1 MTMKMKWKTMDKV
14 SLRKHKPKQYC
25 IIDCDTLHAEHK
37 EFRVDHAALQQELD
51 ELKAKYAML
60 QQQKEEASYQ
70 IAQLQQDCT
79 QLKVTHQEE
88 LVEKEKNE
96 QARYQQELER
106 HQLELTQIQTQHRH
120 ELQEM
125 ATQRLSMEQLLLQVQ
140 EKESR
145 IKELERALKTT
156 HSEAKE
162 VCFTQLLSPQGAD
175 SSWNVP
181 RNEVTIR
188 EEIGR
193 GASGLVS
200 KGQFRKQNVA
210 VKQIH
215 QFILTQK
222 HVIDEFKREIRI
234 MASVQHPNLVRFIGA
249 VFDESV
255 ENLTATPLLLLEL
268 LHTNLRHAYEAQRS
282 SFSPSV
288 MLSIFRDMAYGL
300 HYLHEHQEPIIH
312 RDVSAPNVLLEALP
326 GGTWRAKLSDFG
338 SANFLKRSS
347 TLGVGAI
354 VCTAPEMFPRND
366 PSAPVPRPTVKCDV
380 FSYGIVLVEVITKTM
395 PSLENRHQLFR
406 EVEQK
411 WRMMHD
417 LIIQCTQL
425 HPDDRPTVTV
435 VLNTLNR
442 FPVARPR

>member
-1 MTMKMKWKTMDKV
+1 M
-14 SLRKHKPKQYC
+14 
-25 IIDCDTLHAEHK
+25 HAERRNLQK
-37 EFRVDHAALQQELD
+37 SGEDHATLQQELD
-51 ELKAKYAML
+51 ELKAKNTTL
-60 QQQKEEASYQ
+60 QQQKEEASIQ
-70 IAQLQQDCT
+70 ITQLQQECM
-79 QLKVTHQEE
+79 QLKATHQEE
-88 LVEKEKNE
+88 LIEKERSEKARHQQDLE
-96 QARYQQELER
+96 QIQSRHQQEL
-106 HQLELTQIQTQHRH
+106 QQIQDRH
-120 ELQEM
+120 HQELQQVE
-125 ATQRLSMEQLLLQVQ
+125 TQRQSVEQRLLF
-140 EKESR
+140 EESR
-145 IKELERALKTT
+145 VLELERKFVTANA
-156 HSEAKE
+156 EAKD
-162 VCFTQLLSPQGAD
+162 VHFTQLLNPQGAD

-200 KGQFRKQNVA
+200 KGQFRGQTVA

-222 HVIDEFKREIRI
+222 HVMDEFKREIRI

-255 ENLTATPLLLLEL
+255 ESLTATPLLLLEL
-268 LHTNLRHAYEAQRS
+268 LHTNLRHAYEAQHS
-282 SFSPSV
+282 SLSPSA
-288 MLSIFRDMAYGL
+288 MLSIFRDMTYGL

-406 EVEQK
+406 EVERK

-417 LIIQCTQL
+417 LITQCTQL
-425 HPDDRPTVTV
+425 RPDDRPTMTV
-435 VLNTLNR
+435 VLNILNR

>member
-1 MTMKMKWKTMDKV
+1 MSENT
-14 SLRKHKPKQYC
+14 Q
-25 IIDCDTLHAEHK
+25 
-37 EFRVDHAALQQELD
+37 LQQE
-51 ELKAKYAML
+51 
-60 QQQKEEASYQ
+60 
-70 IAQLQQDCT
+70 CT
-79 QLKVTHQEE
+79 QLKDE
-88 LVEKEKNE
+88 LVEMEERE
-96 QARYQQELER
+96 QARHQQELEQIQCQ
-106 HQLELTQIQTQHRH
+106 HQQEFQQVQDQHQQELQQVQDQHQRELQQMATEKQSVEQRLENRILEL
-120 ELQEM
+120 E
-125 ATQRLSMEQLLLQVQ
+125 
-140 EKESR
+140 
-145 IKELERALKTT
+145 KELETANI
-156 HSEAKE
+156 EVKE
-162 VCFTQLLSPQGAD
+162 VRFTQLLNPQGAD

-181 RNEVTIR
+181 RNEIMVK

-200 KGQFRKQNVA
+200 KGQFHGQNVA

-215 QFILTQK
+215 QFILSQK
-222 HVIDEFKREIRI
+222 HVVNEFKREVRI

-268 LHTNLRHAYEAQRS
+268 LHTNLRKAYEQQPSNLGA
-282 SFSPSV
+282 SV

-326 GGTWRAKLSDFG
+326 RGTWRAKLSDFG

-347 TLGVGAI
+347 SLGVGAI
-354 VCTAPEMFPRND
+354 ICTAPEMFPRDD

-380 FSYGIVLVEVITKTM
+380 FSYGIVLVEVVTKTM
-395 PSLENRHQLFR
+395 PSLENRHQLFQ

-411 WRMMHD
+411 WRMMHE
-417 LIIQCTQL
+417 LVTRCTQRR
-425 HPDDRPTVTV
+425 PEDRPTMSV
-435 VLNTLNR
+435 VLNLLNR

>member
-1 MTMKMKWKTMDKV
+1 M
-14 SLRKHKPKQYC
+14 
-25 IIDCDTLHAEHK
+25 HAEQRSLQK
-37 EFRVDHAALQQELD
+37 IEEDHTTLQQELD
-51 ELKAKYAML
+51 ELKAKNTTL
-60 QQQKEEASYQ
+60 QRQKEEASIQ
-70 IAQLQQDCT
+70 ITQLQQECT

-88 LVEKEKNE
+88 LIEKERSEKARHQQVLE
-96 QARYQQELER
+96 QLQSQHQQEL
-106 HQLELTQIQTQHRH
+106 QQIQDRH
-120 ELQEM
+120 HQELQQME
-125 ATQRLSMEQLLLQVQ
+125 TQRQSVEQHLLF
-140 EKESR
+140 EESR
-145 IKELERALKTT
+145 VLELERKLETANA
-156 HSEAKE
+156 EAKE
-162 VCFTQLLSPQGAD
+162 VHFTQLLNPQSAD
-175 SSWNVP
+175 SSWNVL

-200 KGQFRKQNVA
+200 KGQFCGQTVA

-222 HVIDEFKREIRI
+222 HVMDEFKREVGI
-234 MASVQHPNLVRFIGA
+234 MASVQHPNLVRFVGA

-282 SFSPSV
+282 SLSPSV

-338 SANFLKRSS
+338 SANFLKHSS

-406 EVEQK
+406 EVERK

-417 LIIQCTQL
+417 LITQCTQL
-425 HPDDRPTVTV
+425 CPDDRPTMTV
-435 VLNTLNR
+435 ILNTLNR
-442 FPVARPR
+442 FPVAQPR

>member
-1 MTMKMKWKTMDKV
+1 MQ
-14 SLRKHKPKQYC
+14 H
-25 IIDCDTLHAEHK
+25 
-37 EFRVDHAALQQELD
+37 EFD
-51 ELKAKYAML
+51 ELKAKYAL
-60 QQQKEEASYQ
+60 IQQQQEKVNSE
-70 IAQLQQDCT
+70 ITQLQRECT
-79 QLKVTHQEE
+79 QLKVEKAAHKEE
-88 LVEKEKNE
+88 LIEMEKHE
-96 QARYQQELER
+96 QAQRQQELEQIQDRHRQELQQVQSQHQQELHQMATEKQSVER
-106 HQLELTQIQTQHRH
+106 HQEN
-120 ELQEM
+120 
-125 ATQRLSMEQLLLQVQ
+125 
-140 EKESR
+140 R
-145 IKELERALKTT
+145 ILELERKLETATT
-156 HSEAKE
+156 GAKE
-162 VCFTQLLSPQGAD
+162 TRFTQLLNPQGGD

-181 RNEVTIR
+181 RKEVIIR

-200 KGQFRKQNVA
+200 KGQFRGQIVA

-222 HVIDEFKREIRI
+222 HVMNEFKREVRI

-249 VFDESV
+249 VFDESI

-268 LHTNLRHAYEAQRS
+268 LHTNLRKAYEERPS
-282 SFSPSV
+282 SLGASV
-288 MLSIFRDMAYGL
+288 MLSIFRDVAYGL

-354 VCTAPEMFPRND
+354 VCTAPEMFPRDD

-380 FSYGIVLVEVITKTM
+380 FSYGIVVVEVITKTM
-395 PSLENRHQLFR
+395 PSLENRHQLFQ
-406 EVEQK
+406 EVERK

-417 LIIQCTQL
+417 LVTLCTKRR
-425 HPDDRPTVTV
+425 PEDRPTMSI
-435 VLNTLNR
+435 VLNQLNH

>member
-1 MTMKMKWKTMDKV
+1 MPCYSSSKKRSVEILNINTFKNVTCLKILV
-14 SLRKHKPKQYC
+14 Q
-25 IIDCDTLHAEHK
+25 
-37 EFRVDHAALQQELD
+37 LQQE
-51 ELKAKYAML
+51 
-60 QQQKEEASYQ
+60 
-70 IAQLQQDCT
+70 CT
-79 QLKVTHQEE
+79 QLKDE
-88 LVEKEKNE
+88 LVEKEESE
-96 QARYQQELER
+96 QARHQQELE
-106 HQLELTQIQTQHRH
+106 QIQSRHRQEFQQVQDQHQR
-120 ELQEM
+120 ELQQVQDQHQRELQQM
-125 ATQRLSMEQLLLQVQ
+125 AAERQSVEQRLFLQ
-140 EKESR
+140 ENH
-145 IKELERALKTT
+145 ILELERKLETANT
-156 HSEAKE
+156 EVKE
-162 VCFTQLLSPQGAD
+162 VRFTQLLNPQGAD

-181 RNEVTIR
+181 RNEVIMK

-200 KGQFRKQNVA
+200 KGQFRGHSVA

-215 QFILTQK
+215 QFILSQR
-222 HVIDEFKREIRI
+222 HVVNEFKREVRI

-249 VFDESV
+249 IFDESV

-268 LHTNLRHAYEAQRS
+268 LHTNLRKAYEQRPS
-282 SFSPSV
+282 NLGASV
-288 MLSIFRDMAYGL
+288 MLSIFCDMAYGL

-354 VCTAPEMFPRND
+354 ICTAPEMFPRDD

-395 PSLENRHQLFR
+395 PSLENRHQLFQ
-406 EVEQK
+406 EVERK

-417 LIIQCTQL
+417 LVTRCTQR
-425 HPDDRPTVTV
+425 HPEDRPTMLV
-435 VLNTLNR
+435 VLNQLNR